1 MQNDI
6 INAIL
11 RSFTAF
17 ILILVVTRILGRKA
31 ISQMTFFDFAVAI
44 TLGSITANIGIAG
57 DNSFNTAITVLITFG
72 FLGFFNDIFHI
83 KSFRFNKLVNS
94 EPIIL
99 IQDGL
104 INDKNMRRGR
114 VSINELN
121 SLLRDKN
128 VFNIAE
134 VHYAIME
141 SSGTLSVL
149 SKAESK
155 PLTPKD
161 MQIKTL
167 EGGLTKDIVVDG
179 IMMRENLNSINLTE
193 AWLLNELKLSGIKDV
208 GDVFYAGLASNGSL
222 YISKRSKQTIERHGQ
237 HGIE

>member
-17 ILILVVTRILGRKA
+17 VLILVVTRILGRKA
-31 ISQMTFFDFAVAI
+31 IAQMTFLDFAVAI

-57 DNSFNTAITVLITFG
+57 DNAFHTAITVLITFG
-72 FLGFFNDIFHI
+72 FLGYLNDVFHI
-83 KSFRFNKLVNS
+83 KSLRFNKLVNS

-104 INDKNMRRGR
+104 INEKNMERGR

-128 VFNIAE
+128 IFNISE

-141 SSGTLSVL
+141 NSGTLSVL
-149 SKAESK
+149 PKTEYK

-167 EGGLTKDIVVDG
+167 VGGLIKDIIVNGDL
-179 IMMRENLNSINLTE
+179 MRENLNSTNLTE
-193 AWLLNELKLSGIKDV
+193 SWLLNQLKQNAINDTNE
-208 GDVFYAGLASNGSL
+208 VF
-222 YISKRSKQTIERHGQ
+222 
-237 HGIE
+237 